1 MSATHNRRARTLL
14 AWHLLAA
21 VSVFTI
27 MGCQAAAYRRHAQR
41 VSRPQPRAAHD
52 ASQSGL
58 TPSASDRPQFRSEDQ
73 IAASQ
78 AAAPE
83 VSPVVLADTDA
94 AEMFRRLRGKLRTND
109 NGTVVEVDFSYSD
122 VTDEALASIKIF
134 QEIIELDLTGTQVH
148 DDSLVVLQ
156 QLPKLQSLKL
166 KGTRISSVGMT
177 SLSKIPSLVLLD
189 ASNTAVTDDGLAQAS
204 QWTSLR
210 YLSLN
215 NTAVTD
221 ASILYLTPIKTLK
234 GLSLLHSSLTAD
246 GTRTLKE
253 ALPDCL
259 IVTEAENQLSP
270 PAAAVPLRPV
280 PSQRGVAFPD
290 FPAAAD
296 TQLEQLVELAGKQPQ
311 LAVLLATVYSS
322 REQWPQAVRILGT
335 AAAAD
340 PQLQTVQLALGVALA
355 RSGDL
360 PAAKTHLTQAIGEA
374 AANYNLGLIEY
385 EDNLRSCAAHFRQ
398 AVAADPSLTDAQTRL
413 QEVQQELAT
422 LNQQRTPVH
431 AVSSGTAISTDA
443 PLEVI
448 PASAVRTATFS
459 NNDQLRP
466 ILFMK

>member
-27 MGCQAAAYRRHAQR
+27 MGCQAAAYRRNAQR

-52 ASQSGL
+52 ASQSGP
-58 TPSASDRPQFRSEDQ
+58 TPSASDRSEDQ

-83 VSPVVLADTDA
+83 VRPVVLADTDA

-109 NGTVVEVDFSYSD
+109 NGTVVEVDLSYSD
-122 VTDEALASIKIF
+122 VTDEALASIEIF
-134 QEIIELDLTGTQVH
+134 QEI
-148 DDSLVVLQ
+148 
-156 QLPKLQSLKL
+156 
-166 KGTRISSVGMT
+166 RGMT

-189 ASNTAVTDDGLAQAS
+189 ASNTAVTDDGLAHAS

-221 ASILYLTPIKTLK
+221 ASIPYLTSIKTLK
-234 GLSLLHSSLTAD
+234 GLSLLHSNVTAD
-246 GTRTLKE
+246 GSRTLKE

-280 PSQRGVAFPD
+280 PSQSGVAFPT
-290 FPAAAD
+290 FPATAD

-335 AAAAD
+335 AAAVD

-355 RSGDL
+355 RSGDS
-360 PAAKTHLTQAIGEA
+360 PAAKTHLTQAVGKA
-374 AANYNLGLIEY
+374 AAHYNLGMIEY
-385 EDNLRSCAAHFRQ
+385 EDNLRSCAAHMRQ

-443 PLEVI
+443 PFEVI
-448 PASAVRTATFS
+448 PAPAVRTATFS